1 MGNHG
6 PPPKREGGLSID
18 RAHRGSMEGL
28 RKRVEFLSEGE
39 RVVTQRYAWVQE
51 GVRNRYGNT

>member
-28 RKRVEFLSEGE
+28 RKRVEFLAEGE
-39 RVVTQRYAWVQE
+39 RVVTQRYAWVQ
-51 GVRNRYGNT
+51 